1 MGRPAARPVVFIHMP
16 EAGMSLYWVT
26 GAKGFIGQNL
36 SRHLAKWG
44 HSVVGLG
51 HGHLTEQD
59 LAANGLHGW
68 LNSSVSASSLNLL
81 LAQYGV
87 PDVVFH
93 LAGGSAV
100 APSLRAPY
108 EDYERTVQ
116 STAVLLEWLRL
127 ESPATAVVYVSSAAV
142 YGADHIA
149 PIAECSVPLP
159 YSPYGFNK
167 YCAELLIQQ
176 YACNFNLSASIVRLF
191 SVYGPGLQK
200 QLLWD
205 VAQRLHAQ
213 PMRLELG
220 GTGEEMRDWFFID
233 DAVELLLR
241 ASTWAANTVPV
252 VNGATGVG
260 TTVRDTVET
269 LVRDLGCETLPVF
282 TGNVRAGDPRF
293 LVADTTC
300 SDKLGFQ
307 ARINLAT
314 GMQRTADW
322 LKQAMA
328 T

>member
-1 MGRPAARPVVFIHMP
+1 
-16 EAGMSLYWVT
+16 MSLHWIT

-36 SRHLAKWG
+36 SRHLAMHG
-44 HSVVGLG
+44 HSVIGLG

-59 LAANGLHGW
+59 LTANGLHGW
-68 LNSSVSASSLNLL
+68 LNSSISESSLKLL
-81 LAQYGV
+81 RVQYGV
-87 PDVVFH
+87 PEVVFH

-127 ESPATAVVYVSSAAV
+127 ESPTTAVVYVSSAAV
-142 YGADHIA
+142 YGSDHFA
-149 PIAECSVPLP
+149 PIAECSVPSP
-159 YSPYGFNK
+159 YSPYGFHK

-176 YACNFNLSASIVRLF
+176 YARNFNLSASIVRLF

-220 GTGEEMRDWFFID
+220 GTGEEMRDWFYID

-241 ASTWAANTVPV
+241 ASTWVANTIPV

-260 TTVRDTVET
+260 TTVRDTVDS
-269 LVRDLGCETLPVF
+269 LVRELGRETPLVF

-293 LVADTTC
+293 LVANTLC
-300 SDKLGFQ
+300 SNKRGFQ

-314 GMQRTADW
+314 GMQRTVDW